1 MNVNVDAKNIVE
13 IIKSLPYKA
22 IMFLISVIS
31 ALLIFLPD
39 VALKKMFLLDFRDK
53 IGTFLGVLFIFST
66 CITAYLFISP
76 KVRDRRIKK
85 ALSGK
90 KAVEKLNKLSPT
102 EKQLICYMYHN
113 QDTSVFLSS
122 SNPTISHLKQELIIT
137 ETSSLGTLLGL
148 ERIYP
153 FSLHPWVVSLIRKKP
168 DLLQGIPVEIPDPF
182 AHYQDFYSFPI
193 M

>member
-1 MNVNVDAKNIVE
+1 MSVNLDVKDIDK

-22 IMFLISVIS
+22 IMLLVSIIS

-39 VALKKMFLLDFRDK
+39 VVLKKMFLLDLRNK
-53 IGTFLGVLFIFST
+53 IGTFLGIIFIFSI
-66 CITAYLFISP
+66 CLTAYFFISP

-90 KAVEKLNKLSPT
+90 KAFEKLNKLSPI

-113 QDTSVFLSS
+113 QEKPIFLSS

-137 ETSSLGTLLGL
+137 EISSVGTLRGL
-148 ERIYP
+148 EQIYP
-153 FSLHPWVVSLIRKKP
+153 FSLHPWVVSMIGKKP
-168 DLLQGIPVEIPDPF
+168 YLLKEIPAEIPEAF
-182 AHYQDFYSFPI
+182 ANYNNFYSF
-193 M
+193 

>member
-1 MNVNVDAKNIVE
+1 MNVNVDAKNIGE

-22 IMFLISVIS
+22 IMLLISVIS

-90 KAVEKLNKLSPT
+90 QAKKKIEELSDT
-102 EKQLICYMYHN
+102 EKRIIVYMYHN
-113 QDTSVFLSS
+113 QGEHINLPRTSSAVV
-122 SNPTISHLKQELIIT
+122 HLKSLLMISEA
-137 ETSSLGTLLGL
+137 SSIGSQVLTVQLFPYFLQQWVIKSL
-148 ERIYP
+148 EEN
-153 FSLHPWVVSLIRKKP
+153 P
-168 DLLQGIPVEIPDPF
+168 DLLKGVPNRLPKEI
-182 AHYQDFYSFPI
+182 QEYSDYISF
-193 M
+193 